1 MTYQN
6 NCQHREVLTTCILL
20 ACCSCCLNFSPIIF
34 LGWESIQ
41 NFSSHEQLCSNRIIQ
56 CEFQFSWEPI
66 VFFKDYTH
74 LTRQIQKIYAQN
86 FISFL
91 NAFIN
96 PNFMERCFNSS
107 WWCRNVHQWGTR
119 SLHSNNRCLKIRKCK
134 ETPSRGVVR
143 CGAGQISS
151 EG

>member
-6 NCQHREVLTTCILL
+6 NRHHREVLTTCRLL
-20 ACCSCCLNFSPIIF
+20 ACCSCCLNFSTIIF

-66 VFFKDYTH
+66 VFFKVCQDITH
-74 LTRQIQKIYAQN
+74 LKRQIQKIYAQN

-91 NAFIN
+91 NAFFSPWLLNTSKFYLYNLSIQTSWKDVLIVPLFDLVN
-96 PNFMERCFNSS
+96 MEQKR
-107 WWCRNVHQWGTR
+107 
-119 SLHSNNRCLKIRKCK
+119 
-134 ETPSRGVVR
+134 
-143 CGAGQISS
+143 
-151 EG
+151 